1 MKQTDETYVNG
12 QIKQEL
18 AGETMTHYFKNGR
31 IKAKGPYINGKMEGR
46 WEFFRETG
54 ELWQTGE
61 LVSDVKHGEWVR
73 YDRDGNEEYRETFT
87 NGKIDQRK
95 GGSDGDQTSGRKRS

>member
-1 MKQTDETYVNG
+1 MKQTGDTYVNG

-18 AGETMTHYFKNGR
+18 AGETMIHYFKNGK
-31 IKAKGPYINGKMEGR
+31 IKARGPYINGKMEGR

-61 LVSDVKHGEWVR
+61 LALGIKRGEWIR
-73 YDRDGNEEYRETFT
+73 YDRDGQQEYRETFINGRIKKKAGET
-87 NGKIDQRK
+87 NADKASAR
-95 GGSDGDQTSGRKRS
+95 